1 MVVMNYKIY
10 KSVFLNYTTITMT
23 ITPIIKYRTIRSTSK
38 DNLLVHRVP
47 HNYYNTI
54 TLSEESG
61 VSAVGNHLSILKDI
75 LQLANRHRSELQLQQ
90 LLSFL
95 HLSS

>member
-1 MVVMNYKIY
+1 MHNYSQHKQGQPL
-10 KSVFLNYTTITMT
+10 SALG
-23 ITPIIKYRTIRSTSK
+23 ST
-38 DNLLVHRVP
+38 
-47 HNYYNTI
+47 YYNTI